1 MAEFTKLSFK
11 KGEMNT
17 ALAGLFKD
25 MIGKG
30 AAEAVLTPAT
40 HPNRGVMQ
48 TLISDPD
55 RMNIVDPFAPV
66 VPLNSAK
73 IASSL
78 TAKSSGRPVAMVMRS
93 CEIRAL
99 IELVKLNQANLDDVI
114 LIGLDCMGRY
124 ENEDFLKFQE
134 QGGTTESFL
143 ERARSGETASN
154 GIDITQACKICEH
167 PVADNVDIRLCAVGL
182 GPDDIYVEWVTEKGQ
197 AMFEKM
203 GLQAVSAPGKRTEA
217 VDKLTKA
224 RTDARQQLFKD
235 FRESTNS
242 FETLQDLLAGCINCY
257 NCRVACPVCYCKECV
272 FVTDTFR
279 HSGDQF
285 MGWAN
290 RDGALIMPTDTVFYH
305 LTRLIHMSAL
315 CVGCGQCTSAC
326 PNGIN
331 LMPLFR
337 SVAEKTQMRF
347 DYEAGR
353 SLEDEQPMEV
363 FYDDELMEVTGQV
376 K

>member
-11 KGEMNT
+11 KGEMNA

-25 MIGKG
+25 MIEKG
-30 AAEAVLTPAT
+30 AVEAVLSPSACSSK
-40 HPNRGVMQ
+40 GVMQ
-48 TLISDPD
+48 TLITDPEK
-55 RMNIVDPFAPV
+55 MGMVDPFAPV
-66 VPLNSAK
+66 VPVNSAK
-73 IASSL
+73 IAVSM
-78 TAKSSGRPVAMVMRS
+78 TAKPSGRPVAMVMRS
-93 CEIRAL
+93 CEVRAL
-99 IELVKLNQANLDDVI
+99 VELVKLKQANLEDVI
-114 LIGLDCMGRY
+114 LIGLDCLGRY

-134 QGGTTESFL
+134 KGGTAESFL
-143 ERARSGETASN
+143 ETAQSGETASS
-154 GIDITQACKICEH
+154 GFDITEACKICEH
-167 PVADNVDIRLCAVGL
+167 PVADNVDLRLCTVGSEPDAV
-182 GPDDIYVEWVTEKGQ
+182 YVEWVTEKGQ
-197 AMFEKM
+197 AVREKM
-203 GLQAVSAPGKRTEA
+203 GQRASGAPSKRTEA
-217 VDKLTKA
+217 VSALTKA
-224 RTDARQQLFKD
+224 RTDARDQRFSE

-242 FETLQDLLAGCINCY
+242 FEILQAPLVGCINCY

-290 RDGALIMPTDTVFYH
+290 RDGALTMPTDTLFYH

-337 SVAEKTQMRF
+337 SVAEKTQARF
-347 DYEAGR
+347 DYHAGQ
-353 SLEDEQPMEV
+353 SLEEEQPMEM
-363 FYDDELMEVTGQV
+363 FYDDELAEVTGQV